1 MTEKEQILARI
12 RQWKVASAEMDRE
25 RGEWLRSL
33 GEEESA
39 RLIND
44 TMRMAD
50 GWLAL
55 NGPQDRDSGLVEQ
68 QRIFRKWKTIS
79 T

>member
-1 MTEKEQILARI
+1 MTGRELILERI
-12 RQWKVASAEMDRE
+12 KLWKVASAEMDRE

-39 RLIND
+39 RLINEA
-44 TMRMAD
+44 MRLAD

-68 QRIFRKWKTIS
+68 QRIFMRAHAAGG
-79 T
+79 

>member
-1 MTEKEQILARI
+1 MTEKERILERI
-12 RQWKVASAEMDRE
+12 KLWKVASAEMDRE

-39 RLIND
+39 RLINEA
-44 TMRMAD
+44 MRLAD

-68 QRIFRKWKTIS
+68 QRIFMRAHAAEG
-79 T
+79 